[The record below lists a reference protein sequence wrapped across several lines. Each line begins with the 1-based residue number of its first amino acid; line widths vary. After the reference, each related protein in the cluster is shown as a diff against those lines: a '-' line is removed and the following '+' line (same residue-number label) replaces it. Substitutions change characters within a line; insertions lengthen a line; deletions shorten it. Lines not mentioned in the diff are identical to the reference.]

1 MISYMLLSGSMSRGL
16 VITADAAIEMLKTHK
31 LFNQLSFHTERVAV
45 LLKFVEAVKIE

>member
-1 MISYMLLSGSMSRGL
+1 MISYMLLSGSMSRG